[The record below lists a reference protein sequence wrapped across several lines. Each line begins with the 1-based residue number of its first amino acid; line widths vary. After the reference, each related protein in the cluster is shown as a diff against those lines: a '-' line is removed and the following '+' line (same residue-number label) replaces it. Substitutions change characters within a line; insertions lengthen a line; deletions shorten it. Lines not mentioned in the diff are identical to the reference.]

1 MKFVPKKEL
10 IRIIRIMWFIKGMK
24 EINQKFGKESSSKE
38 KMKQMDSLLK
48 EIEDPNMKR
57 ILKYF
62 GS

>member
-1 MKFVPKKEL
+1 
-10 IRIIRIMWFIKGMK
+10 MK